1 MENFLTGIFNKASLE
16 HLAFFFMGICGTLY
30 YLDHRFELFKKL
42 DTINDNLEECKESL
56 DKNKV
61 VLNKLE
67 QLVLSQSYVIEY
79 SGRLKQKS
87 NYMRMKNSNSNDE
100 PPTEEFCNE

>member
-1 MENFLTGIFNKASLE
+1 MENFLTGIFNKATLE

-56 DKNKV
+56 DKNKA

-67 QLVLSQSYVIEY
+67 LLLLAQS
-79 SGRLKQKS
+79 
-87 NYMRMKNSNSNDE
+87 
-100 PPTEEFCNE
+100 